1 MLKSI
6 FFSLVAIVLL
16 SSPALAVLPECPPDF
31 KLQHQSFDIGALNV
45 VTLAGAGGEASCNNF
60 SAIFQNQHDNK
71 ICSWAC
77 QDEVV
82 LFNQLGTAVGTCG
95 GLWNVTQ
102 AAFVGGGQLQ
112 LVADGCGPKMESQ
125 TLGVDLFQVVKKVDG
140 TGSAIASHDVGVV
153 QTQDAGNSAGM
164 MGQVNAVA
172 AGQHSSVSGGPST
185 GGLVTSGL
193 IVGTTQTQVDL

>member
-1 MLKSI
+1 M
-6 FFSLVAIVLL
+6 FSKVSVSVVVLTL
-16 SSPALAVLPECPPDF
+16 LCNAAFAVIPTCPPDF
-31 KLQHQSFDIGALNV
+31 KLQYQDFTIGALNV
-45 VTLAGAGGEASCNNF
+45 VTLGGAGGQASCNNF
-60 SAIFQNQHDNK
+60 TAIFQDQHDKK
-71 ICSWAC
+71 ICSWAS
-77 QDEVV
+77 QQEVV

-125 TLGVDLFQVVKKVDG
+125 TLGVDLFQVVTKIDG
-140 TGSAIASHDVGVV
+140 TGSAIASHDLGVV
-153 QTQDAGNSAGM
+153 QTQNAGNSAGM

-185 GGLVTSGL
+185 SGQVTSGL
-193 IVGTTQTQVDL
+193 IVGTTQAQFDL